1 MTFHVYR
8 RESQGT
14 LDVLHLTGE
23 EFSLAGYNLLYS
35 AWEQR
40 GKPIRQGWRIS
51 ADELIKLYSENT
63 ESHDTRRLI
72 IDYHPSNMERIP
84 LIEIQ
89 EIFLFNWDGG
99 TPDSVGWTPMMLR
112 LRDVLDEWSD
122 TPMSQVE
129 RKQRM
134 TRLEIEEYGEDFVEF
149 LYLKGD
155 DGGWN
160 WGRNGATNA
169 VFLNGE
175 ARDYFRQFF

>member
-8 RESQGT
+8 RQSQGEV
-14 LDVLHLTGE
+14 DVLHLTGE
-23 EFSLAGYNLLYS
+23 QFSLAGHNLLYL
-35 AWEQR
+35 AWKKR

-51 ADELIKLYSENT
+51 ADELIRIYSDNT
-63 ESHDTRRLI
+63 ESETRRLI

-84 LIEIQ
+84 LIEVE
-89 EIFLFNWDGG
+89 EIFLFNWNG
-99 TPDSVGWTPMMLR
+99 DSSGSVAWTPMMLR
-112 LRDVLDEWSD
+112 LRDVVDEWLD
-122 TPMSQVE
+122 TALSQE
-129 RKQRM
+129 DRRQRM
-134 TRLEIEEYGEDFVEF
+134 SRLAIETYGEPFIEF